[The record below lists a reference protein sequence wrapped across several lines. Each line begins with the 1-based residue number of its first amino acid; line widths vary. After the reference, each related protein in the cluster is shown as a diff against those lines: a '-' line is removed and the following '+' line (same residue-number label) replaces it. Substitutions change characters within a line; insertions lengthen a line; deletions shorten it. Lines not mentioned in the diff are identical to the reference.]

1 MHSGSVSSHQIRQS
15 QESESVQ
22 NLKFLLQLVCWW
34 FPHVL
39 VTSATLSELQLPD
52 FPPKNIFIHV
62 WIPFP
67 SSDCS
72 ESNPKPSFCLHCGGG
87 GKTFSC
93 QWANMRVF
101 LLSSLP
107 LMLFK
112 CTISSCSFSVCF
124 IVSFITDMRTDFIR
138 VCVLPLS
145 ALSLLLC
152 SPLYWTFTSKYLF

>member
-1 MHSGSVSSHQIRQS
+1 MHSGSISSHQIRQS

-67 SSDCS
+67 SSNCS
-72 ESNPKPSFCLHCGGG
+72 EHNPSFFLYCGGG
-87 GKTFSC
+87 AKTFWC
-93 QWANMRVF
+93 HWTNMWVF
-101 LLSSLP
+101 LLSSHI
-107 LMLFK
+107 MLFK

-124 IVSFITDMRTDFIR
+124 IVSFIT
-138 VCVLPLS
+138 VCVCLCVCFTNLFGITFS
-145 ALSLLLC
+145 SFCFLINLLL
-152 SPLYWTFTSKYLF
+152 